1 MLELYQ
7 FKHSPFCL
15 KVRLALNA
23 KKLSF
28 RIIEIKPG
36 IGQVDVFRLSGQRQ
50 LPVLKDRENVIYDST
65 SIIEYLEN
73 ITKEPQLI
81 PPNHKEA
88 AMAHV
93 IEDWADTT
101 LSSAVRLELIKA
113 VAIDPSLREALLPEN
128 SPRTFKSLV
137 KTLPFEF
144 INGITGVINQNESQ
158 SLIKSL
164 EKISNLISSSK
175 YLVGDSLSIADIA
188 VSAQLSF
195 LRFPYSSGNNLY
207 NKGCPGFSDN
217 PKLESLFKWR
227 DEIEE
232 RLVSL
237 DPALF

>member
-15 KVRLALNA
+15 KVRLGLNA

-36 IGQVDVFRLSGQRQ
+36 IGQVDIFRLSGQRQ
-50 LPVLKDRENVIYDST
+50 LPILKDGENVIYDST

-81 PPNHKEA
+81 PSNPKEA

-93 IEDWADTT
+93 MEDWADTT

-113 VAIDPSLREALLPEN
+113 VAIDPSLREALLPED
-128 SPRTFKSLV
+128 SPKPLKNLV
-137 KTLPFEF
+137 KTMPFEF
-144 INGITGVINQNESQ
+144 IHGITGVINQNESQ
-158 SLIKSL
+158 NLIKSL
-164 EKISNLISSSK
+164 EKISKLISTTQ
-175 YLVGDSLSIADIA
+175 YLVGDSLSIADLA

-195 LRFPYSSGNNLY
+195 LRFPYSSGSNLY
-207 NKGCPGFSDN
+207 NKGCPGFNDN
-217 PKLESLFKWR
+217 PQLENLFKWR

-232 RLVSL
+232 KLVAL
-237 DPALF
+237 DPAVL